1 MPEKSKEE
9 QLKDRLEAI
18 EYRLDRIEQ
27 LLTSNFDTVPYGIE
41 DKEELE
47 REQQEKLEKADRDF
61 LKEIEKNKK

>member
-9 QLKDRLEAI
+9 ELLDRLEAI
-18 EYRLDRIEQ
+18 EYRLDKIEL

-61 LKEIEKNKK
+61 LKEIEKK